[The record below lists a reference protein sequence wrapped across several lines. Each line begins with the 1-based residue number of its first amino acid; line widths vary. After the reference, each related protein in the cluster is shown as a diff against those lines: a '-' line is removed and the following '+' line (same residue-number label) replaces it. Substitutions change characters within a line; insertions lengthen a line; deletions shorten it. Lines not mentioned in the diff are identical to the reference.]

1 MASFP
6 SSSVNSNHIK
16 PHLSSLNYFQGSP
29 SRQYGSGL
37 GTAIKMSFRGF
48 VIPMMRRYGIPAA
61 KSFLRA
67 AAPEVIN
74 VLDGT
79 SKPKA
84 AVKNALKKTIRQQVG
99 GGLKR
104 FEIRKKGRVAS
115 RKKNKSIGVRK
126 VRKSKSKR
134 KKSFKKNRSRKTVAR
149 KKKTPSQ
156 RKTFKPSSSCKKS
169 NKKKRS
175 RQDFFAS
182 IVDRV

>member
-1 MASFP
+1 M
-6 SSSVNSNHIK
+6 
-16 PHLSSLNYFQGSP
+16 G
-29 SRQYGSGL
+29 
-37 GTAIKMSFRGF
+37 FRGF
-48 VIPMMRRYGIPAA
+48 VIPMMGRYGIPAA
-61 KSFLRA
+61 KSFLRG

-104 FEIRKKGRVAS
+104 FEIRKKRRVAS

-134 KKSFKKNRSRKTVAR
+134 KKSFKKIDREKQLRERRKLQVNEKRLSRVVPVKSQTR
-149 KKKTPSQ
+149 KNDPAKISLHLLLIAFSQ
-156 RKTFKPSSSCKKS
+156 NVFRAVSSRVTLFISSSE
-169 NKKKRS
+169 
-175 RQDFFAS
+175 
-182 IVDRV
+182 

>member
-37 GTAIKMSFRGF
+37 GTAIKMGFRGF

-84 AVKNALKKTIRQQVG
+84 AVKNALKKQ
-99 GGLKR
+99 
-104 FEIRKKGRVAS
+104 S
-115 RKKNKSIGVRK
+115 D
-126 VRKSKSKR
+126 SKLEE
-134 KKSFKKNRSRKTVAR
+134 V
-149 KKKTPSQ
+149 
-156 RKTFKPSSSCKKS
+156 
-169 NKKKRS
+169 
-175 RQDFFAS
+175 
-182 IVDRV
+182 

>member
-1 MASFP
+1 MASFR

-16 PHLSSLNYFQGSP
+16 PHLSSLNSFQGSP

-37 GTAIKMSFRGF
+37 GTAIKMGFRGF

-104 FEIRKKGRVAS
+104 FEIRKKGEWPPKRKINRLVSEKCDS
-115 RKKNKSIGVRK
+115 RIQNVKSHSKKSIEK
-126 VRKSKSKR
+126 NSCEKEENSKST
-134 KKSFKKNRSRKTVAR
+134 NNV
-149 KKKTPSQ
+149 
-156 RKTFKPSSSCKKS
+156 
-169 NKKKRS
+169 
-175 RQDFFAS
+175 
-182 IVDRV
+182 